1 MRDQLLVQK
10 VGNRSGMGAKGRSG
24 TAGQRPQRRD
34 RDAGQTLGAR
44 LRVVFGYF
52 PHVLKFALL
61 AAIGV
66 VVFLGYRA
74 AASASFFQMRN
85 IETRGIAR
93 SSVEAVQAT
102 VRRDVG
108 KTGVWRADLEE
119 VRAHLERLPWVRT
132 AVVSRVL
139 PDGIRVRISE
149 RLPRAVVR
157 TSAGR
162 LVWVDED
169 AVVLSE
175 MVPSDQM
182 PNFFL
187 RGWNEEESTAAQ
199 AENRERVRKFLELQ
213 HDWDAPGLSD
223 RVSEV
228 NLLDIRDVRAQ
239 LAGDDSQ
246 IEVRLGSL
254 DLGLRLKQALNVLDK
269 QRQTSRGPFIS
280 YIDITQGKRAIVG
293 LVSGNHAVSDVVA
306 PGSDSGNDAANV
318 PADERAK
325 SSKSAADKSRRD
337 KDRRAKKGDPTPG

>member
-1 MRDQLLVQK
+1 
-10 VGNRSGMGAKGRSG
+10 MGTKGRSG
-24 TAGQRPQRRD
+24 SAGQRPQRRD
-34 RDAGQTLGAR
+34 RDAGQTAGAR
-44 LRVVFGYF
+44 LRIMFGYL

-74 AASASFFQMRN
+74 AASANFFQMRN

-93 SSVEAVQAT
+93 ASVEAVQAS
-102 VRRDVG
+102 VSRDVS
-108 KTGVWRADLEE
+108 KTGVWRADLDE
-119 VRAHLERLPWVRT
+119 VRTHLERLPWVRT

-149 RLPRAVVR
+149 RVPRAVVR

-199 AENRERVRKFLELQ
+199 AENRGRVRKFLELQ
-213 HDWDAPGLSD
+213 HEWDAPGLSD

-228 NLLDIRDVRAQ
+228 NLMDVRDVRAQ

-269 QRQTSRGPFIS
+269 QRQTPRGPFIS

-318 PADERAK
+318 PANERAK
-325 SSKSAADKSRRD
+325 STKSTADKIRRE
-337 KDRRAKKGDPTPG
+337 KDRKARKSDPTPG

>member
-1 MRDQLLVQK
+1 
-10 VGNRSGMGAKGRSG
+10 MGTKGRSG
-24 TAGQRPQRRD
+24 NAGQRPQRRD
-34 RDAGQTLGAR
+34 RDPGQTLGAR
-44 LRVVFGYF
+44 LRLLFGYL
-52 PHVLKFALL
+52 PHVLKFVLL

-66 VVFLGYRA
+66 LGFLGYRA

-85 IETRGIAR
+85 IETRGTSRASI
-93 SSVEAVQAT
+93 EMVQAS
-102 VRRDVG
+102 VRHDVG
-108 KTGVWRADLEE
+108 KTGVWRADLDE
-119 VRAHLERLPWVRT
+119 VRTHLERLPWVRT
-132 AVVSRVL
+132 AMVSRVL

-149 RLPRAVVR
+149 RVPRAVIR

-187 RGWNEEESTAAQ
+187 RGWNEEESSAAQ
-199 AENRERVRKFLELQ
+199 AENRGRVRKFLELQ
-213 HDWDAPGLSD
+213 HDWDASGLSD

-239 LAGDDSQ
+239 LAGEDSQ

-254 DLGLRLKQALNVLDK
+254 DPGLRLKQALNVLDR

-280 YIDITQGKRAIVG
+280 YIDMTQGKRAIVG
-293 LVSGNHAVSDVVA
+293 LVSGNRAVSDVIA
-306 PGSDSGNDAANV
+306 PASDTGNDEANV

-325 SSKSAADKSRRD
+325 SSKSPADKIRRE
-337 KDRRAKKGDPTPG
+337 KDRRAKKGDATPG

>member
-44 LRVVFGYF
+44 LRVLFGYV

-66 VVFLGYRA
+66 LVFLGYRA

-93 SSVEAVQAT
+93 ASVEAVQAT
-102 VRRDVG
+102 VRRDVD

-119 VRAHLERLPWVRT
+119 VKAHIERLPWVRT

-149 RLPRAVVR
+149 RVPRAVVR

-162 LVWVDED
+162 FVWVDED

-187 RGWNEEESTAAQ
+187 RGWNEEESTAARV
-199 AENRERVRKFLELQ
+199 ENEGRVRKFLELQ
-213 HDWDAPGLSD
+213 RDWDALALSD

-254 DLGLRLKQALNVLDK
+254 DLGLRLKQALDVLDK
-269 QRQTSRGPFIS
+269 QRQTPRGPFIS

-293 LVSGNHAVSDVVA
+293 LVSGNHAVSDVA
-306 PGSDSGNDAANV
+306 ASGSDSGNDAVSV
-318 PADERAK
+318 PADERAN
-325 SSKSAADKSRRD
+325 SSKSAADKTRRD
-337 KDRRAKKGDPTPG
+337 KDRKAKKGDLSPG